1 MFTASNNIVNDDA
14 MNSVSLQITRSLTLF
29 TKTLFSPCDNKCSIR
44 GLQILVV
51 GKEDKRQ
58 GIKKLRNLDG
68 YLRLDAQLKHQDSL
82 HRVIIVTFEVS
93 HALVVLIV
101 THRYSISRYKGTQ
114 VDLFT

>member
-1 MFTASNNIVNDDA
+1 MFTALNNIVNDDA
-14 MNSVSLQITRSLTLF
+14 MNSVSFQITRSLTLF
-29 TKTLFSPCDNKCSIR
+29 TKTLFSPCDNKCSIT

-51 GKEDKRQ
+51 GKENNQINDKAS
-58 GIKKLRNLDG
+58 RNG

-82 HRVIIVTFEVS
+82 HRVIIVTIEVS
-93 HALVVLIV
+93 HALVVLTV